1 MCVCEGPL
9 SILQPA
15 LLGTPL
21 LNMLNITE
29 PFCSYCI
36 ISVPRAFWLIV
47 PAPLYIFYITLNRF
61 TLINIR
67 DVYLHSV
74 ADYGKCLYKFHTN
87 TGPFVLYILC
97 SVCLFIKIYYD
108 NYWNIGNYYYS
119 ILVGIYLQNYV
130 Y

>member
-1 MCVCEGPL
+1 MTCAKGTHIYKLAHYVALRCVTLLFFLCVRVCVGPL

-29 PFCSYCI
+29 PFCYYCI

-74 ADYGKCLYKFHTN
+74 ADYGKCLYKFLTN
-87 TGPFVLYILC
+87 TSPFVLYIVY
-97 SVCLFIKIYYD
+97 SVCL
-108 NYWNIGNYYYS
+108 
-119 ILVGIYLQNYV
+119 
-130 Y
+130 